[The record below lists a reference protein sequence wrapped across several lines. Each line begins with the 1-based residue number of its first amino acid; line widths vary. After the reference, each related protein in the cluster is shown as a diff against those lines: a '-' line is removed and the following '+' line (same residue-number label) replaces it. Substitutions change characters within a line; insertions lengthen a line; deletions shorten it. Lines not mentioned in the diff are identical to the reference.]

1 MKLSLVLCMSATPF
15 ANATLKSSWT
25 PPQRFEQWPSLIDF
39 PEFEGKSD
47 TSPFSPRN
55 SAASRL
61 IVHAM
66 RSRVMMELRGGD
78 DADLE
83 ATSSDKKT
91 QGERKRAK
99 KRRRSARPKDV
110 EVTVAPV
117 EEHASPENAL
127 DSSTPRNDGGKESS
141 TGEVNN
147 DSKTKK
153 KRRRNFMSNMFSKS
167 AADSLDIDSQRRHS
181 ACEEMASINGSPHK
195 QNASL
200 DHSHEP
206 SNPKRRQKRRRTQ
219 SKKMLIP
226 PQEESESQVTDS
238 SASQAFLQNIDED
251 KEEDNLNKSS
261 AESIIKKRKR
271 RHRKKSPSVESSLPS
286 AARKTTIDLVD
297 HDMHAEDIEMDML
310 GAKNDQPLAEK
321 KRRRK
326 RRKRKAEGDAT
337 QLEGAADLATQPDSK
352 INEKQFT
359 HLDDRSTEIETL
371 SSPTVSSDTA
381 VENAIDEDVPESI
394 LSLSKVDDSLTGPGE
409 SFESQDGALIESTLE
424 GQVESSKVIESST
437 EVRVEDI
444 FPEGVIFTVE
454 DEALK
459 SGDLTSET
467 LSVDTLLDGSNEA
480 LVQEGTLSTVESEE
494 SLNVLGTKEEDVIG
508 DGSSVEDI
516 WSGKYP
522 ENGDQRNEENNF
534 GVAEKTQAIP
544 LLSGNEL
551 HRDEPAEEGK
561 AQTIQSVTEDNS
573 TTLSD
578 DVSNDSR
585 DYQEVEEQLEG
596 GTDTN
601 YEVKTLY
608 EIVDSSNVADTSDA
622 KKADMRI
629 DEATVEKYVIPE
641 NEHMSE
647 GSNENVAEEGC
658 VVSASVNTSVGP
670 SLHAMVPGSLPSYV
684 EPTDELIKDQNV
696 SDTVKSTSLT
706 DADKSTPDLTRDDKP
721 AESTVKPKNSIE
733 DSVMAHT
740 EESGRKRDEDLLV
753 LSIVTWNLGEAAP
766 PEKEASFI
774 RKFRTI
780 NSSFHARKRG
790 SDLVM
795 IGAQECE
802 DIKPR
807 RSEGHRSRHLR
818 RLGIQML
825 GEQYVPIAMHSLG
838 GIQMALYCHRDKLG
852 DVEMVNI
859 ADVTCGVGNVFHNKG
874 AIGVYLKMKHRGSGS
889 EGAIKSSRILL
900 VTGHLA
906 AHVKNV
912 DSRNDDFRRILT
924 ELETQAPARFLRP
937 QKNSDGSL
945 VSGDG
950 SHLLNSV
957 DHVFFSGDLNY
968 RIDLPREYVDR
979 CIDDINKCLLKVSSD
994 PDQCKT
1000 AESKKIAF
1008 LLNKLLRRDQL
1019 LQMIASG
1026 RAFSQFNEGEI
1037 SFLPTFKFDKGSPDY
1052 DTSYKQRVPAWTDRI
1067 VFKSNSI
1074 RVIEYDSVPQAMH
1087 SDHRPVYG
1095 TFQLG
1100 WGSLKSLT
1108 RSKRK

>member
-39 PEFEGKSD
+39 PGFEGKSD
-47 TSPFSPRN
+47 TSPFSPIN

-78 DADLE
+78 DADVD
-83 ATSSDKKT
+83 ASSSDKKM

-117 EEHASPENAL
+117 EKKASPENAL
-127 DSSTPRNDGGKESS
+127 DSSTPRNNGGKELS
-141 TGEVNN
+141 TGELNN
-147 DSKTKK
+147 DSKTNK

-167 AADSLDIDSQRRHS
+167 AADSSDIDSQRRHS
-181 ACEEMASINGSPHK
+181 AREEMASVNGSPHK
-195 QNASL
+195 LNASL
-200 DHSHEP
+200 DDSHEP

-219 SKKMLIP
+219 SKKLLIP
-226 PQEESESQVTDS
+226 PQKESESQVTDS
-238 SASQAFLQNIDED
+238 SASQAFSQNIDED
-251 KEEDNLNKSS
+251 KGEDNLNKSS
-261 AESIIKKRKR
+261 AESITKKRKR

-297 HDMHAEDIEMDML
+297 HDMHSEDIEMDML
-310 GAKNDQPLAEK
+310 SAKNDDSLDEK

-326 RRKRKAEGDAT
+326 QRKRKAEGDAT

-352 INEKQFT
+352 INEKQFI

-371 SSPTVSSDTA
+371 SSPTVSSDIT
-381 VENAIDEDVPESI
+381 VENAIGGAVPESVC
-394 LSLSKVDDSLTGPGE
+394 SVFEVDDNLTGPGE
-409 SFESQDGALIESTLE
+409 SLEPEDGALLDSLE

-454 DEALK
+454 DEGLK
-459 SGDLTSET
+459 SGDSTSET
-467 LSVDTLLDGSNEA
+467 LSVHTLLDGSNKA
-480 LVQEGTLSTVESEE
+480 LVREGAFSNVESDG
-494 SLNVLGTKEEDVIG
+494 SLHVLGIKEEDVFG
-508 DGSSVEDI
+508 GRSSVEDI
-516 WSGKYP
+516 WSEKYP
-522 ENGDQRNEENNF
+522 ENGGQHHEEYNF
-534 GVAEKTQAIP
+534 GVAEEAQAIP

-551 HRDEPAEEGK
+551 HRDDPAEERE
-561 AQTIQSVTEDNS
+561 AQTIQSVIEDNS
-573 TTLSD
+573 TILSD
-578 DVSNDSR
+578 DVSNDSK
-585 DYQEVEEQLEG
+585 DYQEVEEQLDG

-601 YEVKTLY
+601 DEVNMLY
-608 EIVDSSNVADTSDA
+608 EIVDSSDVADTSDA
-622 KKADMRI
+622 KKVDTRT
-629 DEATVEKYVIPE
+629 DEATVKKYALPE
-641 NEHMSE
+641 NEHMSK
-647 GSNENVAEEGC
+647 GSKENVAEEGC
-658 VVSASVNTSVGP
+658 VASSSVNISVGP
-670 SLHAMVPGSLPSYV
+670 SLHAMVPGSLPPYV
-684 EPTDELIKDQNV
+684 EPTAILINNQNA
-696 SDTVKSTSLT
+696 SDNVKSTRLT
-706 DADKSTPDLTRDDKP
+706 NADESTPDLTRDDKP
-721 AESTVKPKNSIE
+721 AESSVTLKNSIE
-733 DSVMAHT
+733 DLVMADT
-740 EESGRKRDEDLLV
+740 VEGVRKRDEELLV

-766 PEKEASFI
+766 SEKEASFI

-780 NSSFHARKRG
+780 NSSLHARKRG

-838 GIQMALYCHRDKLG
+838 GIQMALYCRRDKLG

-912 DSRNDDFRRILT
+912 DARNDDFRRILT

-937 QKNSDGSL
+937 QKNRDGSL
-945 VSGDG
+945 ASGDG
-950 SHLLNSV
+950 SHLLNSM

-968 RIDLPREYVDR
+968 RIDLPREYVDK
-979 CIDDINKCLLKVSSD
+979 CIDDINKCLLKEAFD

-1000 AESKKIAF
+1000 ADSKKIDF
-1008 LLNKLLRRDQL
+1008 FLNKLLRRDQL
-1019 LQMIASG
+1019 LQTIASG

-1100 WGSLKSLT
+1100 WGSLTSLT
-1108 RSKRK
+1108 RSKRKQ